1 MRPRSDDIQHRCGV
15 RGRRGGGEGKKKEKQ
30 TGEGGIRTPPVQYT
44 DQGYKALLG
53 EKGEEWDKLAQNP
66 FLAFYQRWPWFA
78 QHTPLLNLWNP
89 HVDTVVDFVI
99 LFLDFGVSG
108 RAIDPSRLFPAFDR
122 LDGRGVG
129 SRGAWRVVIS
139 VRVHTEYWHHHHY

>member
-1 MRPRSDDIQHRCGV
+1 MRGSRPKG
-15 RGRRGGGEGKKKEKQ
+15 GRKKKEKQ
-30 TGEGGIRTPPVQYT
+30 AGEGGIRTPPIQRA
-44 DQGYKALLG
+44 DQVYKALRG

-99 LFLDFGVSG
+99 LFLDFWISG
-108 RAIDPSRLFPAFDR
+108 RGIDLSRLFSAFFR
-122 LDGRGVG
+122 LDWRGVG
-129 SRGAWRVVIS
+129 SRGAWRVVVS
-139 VRVHTEYWHHHHY
+139 VRVHTEYWYHY